1 MESTDIGLYVGYAV
15 FLVAVGAA
23 IIFPLINALKTP
35 ADLLKSLA
43 GVGVL
48 VVVFGIAYALSGS
61 EISVKAAAMDISASS
76 SKLIGAGLITF
87 YIVLILS
94 VLGIVFSEINKA
106 LK

>member
-1 MESTDIGLYVGYAV
+1 MESTDIGLYVGYA
-15 FLVAVGAA
+15 FFIVAVGAA
-23 IIFPLINALKTP
+23 IVFPLINALKTP

-43 GVGVL
+43 GIGVL
-48 VVVFGIAYALSGS
+48 VVVFIIAYALSGS
-61 EISVKAAAMDISASS
+61 EVTIKAAATGINASS

-94 VLGIVFSEINKA
+94 VLGVVFSEINKA